1 MKSILSFITITFLAA
16 GAAASPYEMA
26 DESPLSVMECTA
38 KLLHLD
44 LGDTPLPTI
53 VYATRAEIAA
63 AHGSPADGLYFGP
76 IIIALDSIRPVG
88 QVLAAEM
95 AHYLQDRF
103 TPEKSAFRREEEMR
117 FVVQKYD
124 WCWPIM

>member
-1 MKSILSFITITFLAA
+1 MKIILAIAIIFMST
-16 GAAASPYEMA
+16 GAIASTYEMT
-26 DESPLSVMECTA
+26 DESPQSIMECTA

-44 LGDTPLPTI
+44 LGDTPLPI
-53 VYATRAEIAA
+53 IIYATRAEIAVV
-63 AHGSPADGLYFGP
+63 HGRPADGLYFGP
-76 IIIALDSIRPVG
+76 IIIARDSIRPVG

-103 TPEKSAFRREEEMR
+103 TPEKSTFRREEEMR

-124 WCWPIM
+124 WCWPIK